1 MPSVTRR
8 SLSAEEH
15 DDALRLRSLLREAK
29 ATRGL
34 TQAAIAR
41 HCGWAGQQ
49 AVQAYVSGIAPL
61 NLESVVKFSR
71 ALDVPVD
78 AISPRFAKRIEEM
91 FWATVAGNSLRESL
105 RHRVVTVEEPRS
117 DYRVCPSP
125 ELERTIDRL
134 RESHKGKPAEVEKL
148 AQAILILLGS

>member
-8 SLSAEEH
+8 SLSAEEQ

-49 AVQAYVSGIAPL
+49 AVQAYASGVAPL
-61 NLESVVKFSR
+61 NLDSVVKFSHV
-71 ALDVPVD
+71 LDVPVD

-91 FWATVAGNSLRESL
+91 FQATTAGSSLQESL
-105 RHRVVTVEEPRS
+105 RNQGFTAEEPRC
-117 DYRVCPSP
+117 DYRVTPSP
-125 ELERTIDRL
+125 ELERAIAKL
-134 RESHKGKPAEVEKL
+134 RMAHKVRPSDVEKL
-148 AQAILILLGS
+148 AQAILILLSS